1 MQSGQERM
9 RQQVGSGGGGVKQ
22 IQHPSQDGRWGQPSR
37 AAALGRGGVSLC
49 LWRGQRA
56 SCEASCGERTEAGPH
71 PHQFFV
77 SQLGPALRAPPPPS
91 LGCWLPGG
99 PGPPTG
105 PGWRSSAGLSGPR
118 SASSQGPVPPR
129 TLAPI
134 WLPHWPAC
142 RCTIS
147 RMAVAL
153 KLDAAALVLVQR
165 TAAAKQGPCA
175 PGRLY
180 KSRRGSRHGPVTGP
194 LRLLVP
200 PRDGGCG
207 EGRISLP
214 SLLETP
220 FPPSSGQWGR
230 GLSGASVVPRPSIL
244 PFPPPARPGNLGFAG
259 IGRGGKGSSGEGGRE
274 PRKCAA
280 GRFSRSP
287 PPPPPRTT
295 LPQFLR
301 PKPPFPSRFVVIL
314 QKRSP

>member
-1 MQSGQERM
+1 M

-37 AAALGRGGVSLC
+37 AAAVGRGGVSLC
-49 LWRGQRA
+49 LSRGQRA
-56 SCEASCGERTEAGPH
+56 SCEASCGERTESGPH

-99 PGPPTG
+99 AGPPTG

-153 KLDAAALVLVQR
+153 MLDAAALVLMLR
-165 TAAAKQGPCA
+165 TAAAKAAAKHGPCA
-175 PGRLY
+175 PGAPLY
-180 KSRRGSRHGPVTGP
+180 EQAGLASRPGH
-194 LRLLVP
+194 
-200 PRDGGCG
+200 
-207 EGRISLP
+207 
-214 SLLETP
+214 
-220 FPPSSGQWGR
+220 
-230 GLSGASVVPRPSIL
+230 RPA
-244 PFPPPARPGNLGFAG
+244 PPPCPAPGRRV
-259 IGRGGKGSSGEGGRE
+259 RGGKDIPPLPPGDPRFPPAPGSGG
-274 PRKCAA
+274 KA
-280 GRFSRSP
+280 SRA
-287 PPPPPRTT
+287 
-295 LPQFLR
+295 L
-301 PKPPFPSRFVVIL
+301 
-314 QKRSP
+314 